1 MPDLSAS
8 DAGEPPAG
16 EPERRAVVR
25 DSLGVG
31 VAVGVSGL
39 TFGAAGSSAGLSV
52 LQCCVMSL
60 LVFTG
65 ASQFALIGV
74 LGGGGAPLAGAA
86 SALALG
92 IRNSFYGIRLASLL
106 RLRGPRRAVLA
117 QVVTDEST
125 AMTLAQPTRA
135 SRRLAFVVTG
145 LTLYVVW
152 NLATLL
158 GAVAVEAVGDP
169 NALGIDAAVPA
180 AFLALVA
187 PRLKEPEQRRTA
199 AVAVVLALAAV
210 PFTPVGVPVLIA
222 AAAVLPAL
230 LPTPAERPS
239 Q

>member
-1 MPDLSAS
+1 M
-8 DAGEPPAG
+8 
-16 EPERRAVVR
+16 VR

-52 LQCCVMSL
+52 VQCCVMSL

-65 ASQFALIGV
+65 ATQFALVGV

-86 SALALG
+86 SAIALG

-106 RLRGPRRAVLA
+106 RLRGLRRVVLA
-117 QVVTDEST
+117 HLVIDEST
-125 AMTLAQPTRA
+125 AMATAQPTRA
-135 SRRLAFVVTG
+135 SSRLAFLVTG
-145 LTLYVVW
+145 VTLYLGW

-158 GAVAVEAVGDP
+158 GALGAEAVGDP

-187 PRLKEPEQRRTA
+187 PRLKAPEQRRTA
-199 AVAVVLALAAV
+199 VVAVVLGLAAV
-210 PFTPVGVPVLIA
+210 PLTPVGVPVLIA

-230 LPTPAERPS
+230 LPPAAGRRR
-239 Q
+239 